1 MNTLW
6 GALAGLAWGAVC
18 GAVNCLILKKAIAR
32 NNSNTLMA
40 ANLARMTVDLL
51 ALLLVFL
58 LRKVLTFSFEAMLI
72 GTAVALSAVTLVF
85 AFRFGRKR
93 D

>member
-1 MNTLW
+1 MNILW
-6 GALAGLAWGAVC
+6 GILVGLAWGAVC
-18 GAVNCLILKKAIAR
+18 GLVNTLILKKAIAK

-58 LRKVLTFSFEAMLI
+58 LRKVLPFSFEATMI

-85 AFRFGRKR
+85 AFRYGRKH
-93 D
+93 